1 MKAKEINTL
10 NVNDFLSMFDLFSN
24 KEQLKIATVIQ
35 KKTLA
40 ERWNELKKR
49 LPDTGISE
57 EGVVKELKAVRNKR
71 YGKK

>member
-1 MKAKEINTL
+1 MKARESNVF

-24 KEQLKIATVIQ
+24 KEQLKIASVIQ
-35 KKTLA
+35 KKTIA

-57 EGVVKELKAVRNKR
+57 EEVVKELKAVRNKR